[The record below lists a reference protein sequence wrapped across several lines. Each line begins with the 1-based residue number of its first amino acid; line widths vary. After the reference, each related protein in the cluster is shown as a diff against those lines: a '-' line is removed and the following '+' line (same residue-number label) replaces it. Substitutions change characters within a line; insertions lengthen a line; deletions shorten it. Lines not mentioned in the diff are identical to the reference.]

1 MIKISTVRYIS
12 EIGKRQNNEDNYGF
26 DNGNFVVCDGVGGSE
41 KGEIASEITVR
52 CFLEAFKKNAS
63 ANVNDVLKEA
73 ENKLSE
79 YIAEHP
85 EAIGMATTLTFS
97 QIKDDCIYVG
107 WVGDSRVYQFRNG
120 KILFIT
126 TDHSW
131 VNEAVKAGIITEEE
145 AVNHPKGNIITRAVQ
160 GSHKPTTA
168 DTVYINDIQ
177 KGDLFLHCSDGVLES
192 WDDENLTAL
201 FSSENDPSTII
212 SKIKAECEK
221 YSRDNFTAI
230 VYGIEEAIIS
240 NETQISNQPTDT
252 VEAIPI
258 NKAEFVGNK
267 PTIKGVMEVKI
278 LGLPLKYFVLIA
290 STFMLVVWLKNNIGS
305 INKQPIVHK
314 VEDNIK
320 ESKTPEVKST
330 STGEGKENLKPND
343 LPNTSDQDTVESNG
357 SKTSKKKPSNSIEL
371 EKKKN
376 EPDSMLKK
384 DTDKSKKELHTK
396 ELKKSKE
403 S

>member
-1 MIKISTVRYIS
+1 M
-12 EIGKRQNNEDNYGF
+12 
-26 DNGNFVVCDGVGGSE
+26 
-41 KGEIASEITVR
+41 
-52 CFLEAFKKNAS
+52 
-63 ANVNDVLKEA
+63 
-73 ENKLSE
+73 
-79 YIAEHP
+79 
-85 EAIGMATTLTFS
+85 
-97 QIKDDCIYVG
+97 
-107 WVGDSRVYQFRNG
+107 
-120 KILFIT
+120 
-126 TDHSW
+126 
-131 VNEAVKAGIITEEE
+131 
-145 AVNHPKGNIITRAVQ
+145 
-160 GSHKPTTA
+160 
-168 DTVYINDIQ
+168 
-177 KGDLFLHCSDGVLES
+177 FLHCSDGVLES

-290 STFMLVVWLKNNIGS
+290 STFMLGVWLNNNIGS

-384 DTDKSKKELHTK
+384 IQIKVKKNCTQK
-396 ELKKSKE
+396 N
-403 S
+403 